1 MIYCSEHL
9 TSNPQSATCIQLR
22 HRLSQTAATPMIV
35 VALVFLAA
43 LWANPVVA
51 MDFQQVEWRGKTVLL
66 ATGEIVE
73 GDAERFASAINEL
86 PLSPHG
92 VPVVLLDSPGGAV
105 FEALKISE
113 FLDDQPAHMVIP
125 DGASCASACASI
137 LFIAGI
143 YRTVEPLGRFG
154 QHSCSLNGIPVQSCN
169 DTLAEHA
176 VVNGV
181 SYGSVAAFVTY
192 VPPDE
197 IQWFSREQVDCWGI
211 SRYPFT
217 DESNFEKSEPCAI
230 ELYFGNMPA
239 AQSAWRVD
247 FSGDGYMAFLR
258 PAFDH
263 LRELQLDLWCDE
275 TRPGSMF
282 LSMEIMG
289 GSEAVQ
295 DVILDANLF
304 APPVTLINAPFW
316 VDQADET
323 YSRVTIEIR
332 PQEVLPLLTEANQLS
347 FELTTKAP
355 LQPIYAWTS
364 LAGSRKALL
373 FAANNCLNK

>member
-1 MIYCSEHL
+1 MKYGSEHL
-9 TSNPQSATCIQLR
+9 RSKHQTAIPIQLR
-22 HRLSQTAATPMIV
+22 HRLNQTASTSVIV
-35 VALVFLAA
+35 VALVLLAA
-43 LWANPVVA
+43 LWASPAVA
-51 MDFQQVEWRGKTVLL
+51 MDFKQVEWRGKTVLL

-73 GDAERFASAINEL
+73 GDAERFEAAIKEL

-113 FLDDQPAHMVIP
+113 FLDDQPVHMVIP
-125 DGASCASACASI
+125 DGASCASACASV
-137 LFIAGI
+137 LFIAGT
-143 YRTVEPLGRFG
+143 YRTVEPMGRFG
-154 QHSCSLNGIPVQSCN
+154 QHSCSINGIPVQSCN
-169 DTLAEHA
+169 DTLALHA

-181 SYGSVAAFVTY
+181 SYGSVASFVTY

-239 AQSAWRVD
+239 AQSTWRVD

-258 PAFDH
+258 PAYDH
-263 LRELQLDLWCDE
+263 LRELQLDIWCDE
-275 TRPGSMF
+275 ARAGSLF
-282 LSMEIMG
+282 LSMEIQ
-289 GSEAVQ
+289 GSKTPIQ
-295 DVILDANLF
+295 DMILSASLY
-304 APPVTLINAPFW
+304 APPVIMKEAPFW
-316 VDQADET
+316 VEQLDET
-323 YSRVTIEIR
+323 YSRVTIEIE
-332 PQEVLPLLTEANQLS
+332 PQAVLPFLTEASKFS
-347 FELTTKAP
+347 FELATEP
-355 LQPIYAWTS
+355 PYQPIYAWTS
-364 LAGSRKALL
+364 LAGSQKALL

>member
-1 MIYCSEHL
+1 MFNDR
-9 TSNPQSATCIQLR
+9 TSTSIQPRL
-22 HRLSQTAATPMIV
+22 RLSHAATPMIV
-35 VALVFLAA
+35 VALFFLAA

-51 MDFQQVEWRGKTVLL
+51 MDFKQVEWRGKTVLL
-66 ATGEIVE
+66 ATGVIVE
-73 GDAERFASAINEL
+73 GDAERFEAAIKEL

-92 VPVVLLDSPGGAV
+92 IPVVLLDSPGGAV

-137 LFIAGI
+137 LFIAGT
-143 YRTVEPLGRFG
+143 YRTVEPMGRFG

-192 VPPDE
+192 VPPNE

-230 ELYFGNMPA
+230 EFYFGNMPA

-258 PAFDH
+258 PAYDH
-263 LRELQLDLWCDE
+263 LRELQLDIWCDE
-275 TRPGSMF
+275 ARAGSLF
-282 LSMEIMG
+282 LSMEIQ
-289 GSEAVQ
+289 GSTESIQ
-295 DVILDANLF
+295 DMILSASLY
-304 APPVTLINAPFW
+304 APPVAIKEAPFW
-316 VDQADET
+316 VEQLDET
-323 YSRVTIEIR
+323 YSRVTIEIE
-332 PQEVLPLLTEANQLS
+332 PQAVLPFLTKANKLS
-347 FELTTKAP
+347 FEVATEP
-355 LQPIYAWTS
+355 PYQPIFARTS
-364 LAGSRKALL
+364 LAGSQKALL

>member
-1 MIYCSEHL
+1 MRYGSENL
-9 TSNPQSATCIQLR
+9 RSNHQTAISIQPRL
-22 HRLSQTAATPMIV
+22 RLSHATTPMIV

-51 MDFQQVEWRGKTVLL
+51 MDFMQVEWRGKTVLL

-73 GDAERFASAINEL
+73 GDAERFEAAIKEL

-125 DGASCASACASI
+125 DGASCASACASV
-137 LFIAGI
+137 LFIAGT
-143 YRTVEPLGRFG
+143 YRTVEPMGRFG

-181 SYGSVAAFVTY
+181 SYGSVASFVTY

-258 PAFDH
+258 PAYDH

-275 TRPGSMF
+275 TRPGSLF
-282 LSMEIMG
+282 LSMEIRG
-289 GSEAVQ
+289 PSVT
-295 DVILDANLF
+295 ILGAILTANLD
-304 APPVTLINAPFW
+304 APPVTLNEAPFW
-316 VDQADET
+316 VEQLDET
-323 YSRVTIEIR
+323 YSRVSVEIE
-332 PQEVLPLLTEANQLS
+332 PQAVLPFLTETDELS
-347 FELTTKAP
+347 FKLTMKSP
-355 LQPIYAWTS
+355 YEPIQAWTS
-364 LAGSRKALL
+364 LAGSQKALL
-373 FAANNCLNK
+373 FAANNCLNN